1 MRLNQ
6 WKSLLTTSQNPL
18 QLTRS
23 APGQPLQT
31 LQTPQTVHPAAQAFL
46 QALLSQKAQSEQS
59 QEMKNPKL
67 YETLQALADRAA
79 SGEIN
84 GIGVFWADP
93 DGYSCFISNI
103 SGDAF
108 GLFGYIRASSQFH
121 MQNFLD
127 KGLEPQAPPTDG
139 GPGPTEDDD
148 DETEDFV

>member
-1 MRLNQ
+1 
-6 WKSLLTTSQNPL
+6 
-18 QLTRS
+18 
-23 APGQPLQT
+23 
-31 LQTPQTVHPAAQAFL
+31 
-46 QALLSQKAQSEQS
+46 
-59 QEMKNPKL
+59 MKNPKL
-67 YETLQALADRAA
+67 YETLQTLADRAA

-127 KGLEPQAPPTDG
+127 RGLEPEVRPPSTYAIED
-139 GPGPTEDDD
+139 GPGPIEEPEDDNDD